1 MYNSDEGDDL
11 ETLAS
16 MLASQW
22 IVYVYFVIDIHFYF
36 KQSIEVHL
44 SCTWK
49 EYCTLCHIREGRGKA
64 SASDFK
70 SLTEEELIDIIEVVK
85 IEDAPYTLS

>member
-1 MYNSDEGDDL
+1 MSDEGDDL

-22 IVYVYFVIDIHFYF
+22 
-36 KQSIEVHL
+36 

-49 EYCTLCHIREGRGKA
+49 EYCTLCHVREGRGKT

-70 SLTEEELIDIIEVVK
+70 SLTEEELINIIEVVK
-85 IEDAPYTLS
+85 IEDAQYTLSYNYLPHPHEVSDKE